1 MTTKPSRTD
10 APAALFLTPC
20 LRLGRMVYVPTYHD
34 RQLYALPGGGV
45 VSALALQDKGAVPCT
60 EMLLKREENKE

>member
-1 MTTKPSRTD
+1 MTTQPARTD

-20 LRLGRMVYVPTYHD
+20 LRLGRMVYVPTYND

-45 VSALALQDKGAVPCT
+45 ASAQALQDRGAVPCT
-60 EMLLKREENKE
+60 EMLLKRKENKE